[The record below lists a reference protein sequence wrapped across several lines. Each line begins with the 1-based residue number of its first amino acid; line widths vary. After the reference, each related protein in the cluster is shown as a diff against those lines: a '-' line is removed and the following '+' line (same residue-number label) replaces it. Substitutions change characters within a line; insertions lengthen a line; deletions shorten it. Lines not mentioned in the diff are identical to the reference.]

1 MQLGL
6 QVGRGLALTS
16 LLSQGL
22 WMSPT
27 MAQGQTATPI
37 AVEARQTP
45 IANASIAKPPIAR
58 TAPPKAQPFLPYC
71 QQTTQEIEQKDALRA
86 QAMKGDRDSQRRYDE
101 VTQQHAEH
109 LRQCRQQNWLRN
121 QGIWLRLYP
130 CDTRSGAIEAVL
142 DRIVDRGYNQ
152 VYVETFFNGQ
162 VLLPKASN
170 RTAWQ
175 SMIQTPGQDQVDL
188 LAEVIRKGRQRGLK
202 VYAWMFSLNVGY
214 PYVTKLE
221 KRGTIA
227 VNGRGQ
233 TTIETNLATKEL
245 NNTFNPDEAFA
256 DPYHPTLRQ
265 DYLAMVQEVAKR
277 KPDGMLFDYIRYPKG
292 RGKDSVANDVRD
304 LWIYGEASRTAIL
317 QRALNN
323 KGRDLID
330 RYLQQGGITASDL
343 QEVDRRYPQETDPPL
358 WHGRSANPQENT
370 LPLSQRQTLLQNE
383 LWRLSV
389 GHAMQGVV
397 DYLVLASNAAQQA
410 GIPTGAVFFP
420 DANQTVSR
428 GYDSRLQPWDRFPE
442 NIERHAMSYAT
453 CGESNCIT
461 AQVQRTLDMS
471 INRSIVKPVL
481 AGIWQQSIS
490 NRPPLEVQMQEI
502 RRIFPQADTVSHF
515 AFSWQEPESDRDR
528 KFCRSRQF

>member
-1 MQLGL
+1 MPTFGQTWNQSCLYLGH
-6 QVGRGLALTS
+6 GFILTS
-16 LLSQGL
+16 LLSQSF
-22 WMSPT
+22 WISPVA
-27 MAQGQTATPI
+27 AQAQSP
-37 AVEARQTP
+37 
-45 IANASIAKPPIAR
+45 SIVNPSISNPSIAR
-58 TAPPKAQPFLPYC
+58 TAQPSSQAFPAYC
-71 QQTTQEIEQKDALRA
+71 QQTAQAIEQKDTLRKKA
-86 QAMKGDRDSQRRYDE
+86 VQGDRESQKRYDE
-101 VTQQHAEH
+101 LTKQHADY

-121 QGIWLRLYP
+121 QGMWLRLYA
-130 CDTRSGAIEAVL
+130 CDTRPGALEAVL

-202 VYAWMFSLNVGY
+202 VYSWMFSLNVGY
-214 PYVTKLE
+214 PYVTKLD

-233 TTIETNLATKEL
+233 TTIDTNLATKEL

-292 RGKDSVANDVRD
+292 RGKESVANDVRD

-330 RYLQQGGITASDL
+330 RYLQQGGITTSDI
-343 QEVDRRYPQETDPPL
+343 QEVDRRYPQELDPPL
-358 WHGRSANPQENT
+358 WHGRSANPQENK
-370 LPLSQRQTLLQNE
+370 LSLSQRQTLLQKE
-383 LWRLSV
+383 LWRLAV

-397 DYLVLASNAAQQA
+397 DYLVLASNVAQQA
-410 GIPTGAVFFP
+410 GLPTGAVFFP
-420 DANQTVSR
+420 DANQTVGQ

-442 NIERHAMSYAT
+442 NIERHPMSYAT
-453 CGESNCIT
+453 CGEANCIT
-461 AQVQRTLDMS
+461 SQVQRTLDKSM
-471 INRSIVKPVL
+471 NRNIVKPVL

-502 RRIFPQADTVSHF
+502 RRIFPQVDTVSHF
-515 AFSWQEPESDRDR
+515 AFSWQEPEYDRDR